1 MDKDALLHQ
10 PQNPVSMSSCWK
22 AQQELRAQLDKM
34 TDEFLRGGGSIEK
47 IQFGVVANNDNSQAA
62 INARTW
68 YMQNPD
74 AAGPVT
80 GEVHITD
87 AMLQYANK
95 RLATKGGIQAPNM
108 AQVAKELGVNE
119 ITLRREVHKHR
130 ARISAKNGSK
140 NSSGR
145 TGKKKK

>member
-22 AQQELRAQLDKM
+22 AQQELRAQFDKM
-34 TDEFLRGGGSIEK
+34 TDDFLRGGGSIEK

-68 YMQNPD
+68 YMQHPD
-74 AAGPVT
+74 AAGPIT

-95 RLATKGGIQAPNM
+95 LLSTKNGGKAPTIDGI
-108 AQVAKELGVNE
+108 ALKLGVNP
-119 ITLRREVHKHR
+119 ISLRREVTKHR
-130 ARISAKNGSK
+130 ARVAAKNGAKKS
-140 NSSGR
+140 NARS
-145 TGKKKK
+145 TKKKP